1 MDAARVLNDKMREL
15 KSLQEQIC
23 KFSLEPLNCAK
34 YSTKPAYLKAVEISL
49 EEEKSNVSH

>member
-49 EEEKSNVSH
+49 EEEESNVSH